1 MNKRLELALRC
12 EPQDQVPFV
21 PAIYEH
27 KAWFVGETPSRV
39 CRDEHLLT
47 TALLAEYERVQPDAL
62 TIGIDVY
69 NVEAEAVGC
78 KVIYY
83 EEQDTSVPA
92 IGPEGAVFW
101 GSEDVAS
108 LKMPDP
114 RKDGRMPLNLEVARN
129 IVKVLGR
136 EIPIRGAL
144 SGPFSLAAHLA
155 GPGHFFVLLFTHPGL
170 VKDLV
175 RFASEVIKRYG
186 HAFIELGC
194 GIVIFDS
201 QASPALLSPQLYREF
216 VLGPTREVIEHF
228 HRLGVPHVP
237 LIIGGNTTKI
247 MDAYLETGA
256 NNILC
261 DVKADAQEFLAKCSA
276 ARRAF
281 RRNIDSTDFLS
292 IASSDVYSRALKYL
306 QEANGYPG
314 FILGTA
320 IVPYGTPLSHLVGV
334 REAIR
339 EFTHPT

>member
-1 MNKRLELALRC
+1 
-12 EPQDQVPFV
+12 
-21 PAIYEH
+21 
-27 KAWFVGETPSRV
+27 
-39 CRDEHLLT
+39 
-47 TALLAEYERVQPDAL
+47 
-62 TIGIDVY
+62 
-69 NVEAEAVGC
+69 
-78 KVIYY
+78 
-83 EEQDTSVPA
+83 
-92 IGPEGAVFW
+92 
-101 GSEDVAS
+101 
-108 LKMPDP
+108 MPDP
-114 RKDGRMPLNLEVARN
+114 TKDGRMPLNLQVAGN

-155 GPGHFFVLLFTHPGL
+155 GPGHLFLLLFTHPGL

-201 QASPALLSPQLYREF
+201 QASPALLSPELYQEF

-228 HRLGVPHVP
+228 HRLGVLHVP

-247 MDAYLETGA
+247 IDAYLETGA

-292 IASSDVYSRALKYL
+292 IASEDVHGRALKYL

-320 IVPYGTPLSHLVGV
+320 VVPYGTPLSHLVAV

-339 EFTHPT
+339 EFAHPT